1 MSLIVK
7 IILLELA
14 FALSAPA
21 ADKTQFFVH
30 LLFNYTLQLFNG
42 ILSDLQKF
50 LKYFNGT
57 VIVEFSRI
65 SFFH

>member
-30 LLFNYTLQLFNG
+30 LLFNYTL
-42 ILSDLQKF
+42 
-50 LKYFNGT
+50 KYFNGT

-65 SFFH
+65 SFFHQHQRLLIIKPYT